1 MTYIFSQSTPSLP
14 LKAFALSCHE
24 FDNVAFAAVTNI
36 RSAKYSDWK
45 GGTGLVPLVQ
55 IKLILSIILYSTLN
69 GDDDEGLS

>member
-1 MTYIFSQSTPSLP
+1 MR
-14 LKAFALSCHE
+14 FA
-24 FDNVAFAAVTNI
+24 N
-36 RSAKYSDWK
+36 YSDWK